1 MGHLDQSSKD
11 ICITSCISIP
21 VISCNGRKGYL
32 VTSNSGTYLRLD
44 GGDYWDVEDA
54 YLHVDFEDRHDS
66 TRKWIPSDEG
76 KEVIRRVTVLYFAGK
91 LKVASDLFRIGRR
104 VFKVGIL
111 SLTEMIKSIFYY
123 KHEIFDMF
131 NQNSKGRVWWKWRI
145 NFKNFQFWKLER
157 VEVVDRIGCPPLG
170 GSWQNYFSDSSW
182 IKEAEQLKGSQIYL
196 T

>member
-54 YLHVDFEDRHDS
+54 YLHVDFEDRHQALK
-66 TRKWIPSDEG
+66 KWVPSDEEQ
-76 KEVIRRVTVLYFAGK
+76 EVIRRVIVFYFAGK
-91 LKVASDLFRIGRR
+91 LKVASDLFRIGGR
-104 VFKVGIL
+104 VFRVGIL
-111 SLTEMIKSIFYY
+111 SLTEMVKSIFYY
-123 KHEIFDMF
+123 KHEIFEMF

-145 NFKNFQFWKLER
+145 NFKDFQFWKLER

-182 IKEAEQLKGSQIYL
+182 LKETEQLKGSQIFL
-196 T
+196 A